1 MSGSSIRRIPFAEPA
16 PNASSA
22 KSGEQTS
29 RAAASSDDQ
38 AAVAGNGSSAENRSS
53 PSDCLMI
60 DNVPVPPSLDPRA
73 MPDFVGFPKHSA
85 KSSTF
90 RRTVLIIAF
99 TLAIIS
105 FVEPRLPPVSIIVTR
120 PSGEEPGLS
129 LPQSPTGNPATVQL
143 AESKRQHLGLI
154 KQPQALP
161 SDQPYPI
168 RRWLSTPRDG
178 AVFVISGL
186 SPGTKISPDRPSTPD
201 GWLISATDLRDAV
214 IIPPPGFAGTMN
226 VTVELRQAD
235 GVTADRQTLPLEW
248 SSKVPSGAADVPAA
262 LRLEADEIARLMKQ
276 GRQLLAN
283 GQIAPARLIFQRV
296 AEAGEASAALALAE
310 TYDGSV
316 LERVGAKGVPP
327 DPVSARTWYEKAASL
342 GATEAQ
348 RRLDTLPEPPK

>member
-1 MSGSSIRRIPFAEPA
+1 MSGSSIRRIPFVEST

-22 KSGEQTS
+22 KSEEEAS
-29 RAAASSDDQ
+29 RDDQ
-38 AAVAGNGSSAENRSS
+38 AAVAANGSSPENRIS

-85 KSSTF
+85 KSSAF
-90 RRTVLIIAF
+90 GRIVFIIAF
-99 TLAIIS
+99 ALAIIS
-105 FVEPRLPPVSIIVTR
+105 FVQPRLPPVSIIVTR
-120 PSGEEPGLS
+120 PPGEEPRLS
-129 LPQSPTGNPATVQL
+129 LPQSPTGNPAT
-143 AESKRQHLGLI
+143 AEPTGSKRQHLGLI

-168 RRWLSTPRDG
+168 GTRLSTPQDG

-201 GWLISATDLRDAV
+201 SWLISANDLRDAV

-248 SSKVPSGAADVPAA
+248 SSTVPPGAADVPAA
-262 LRLEADEIARLMKQ
+262 LRLEGDEIARLMKQ

-310 TYDGSV
+310 TFDGSV
-316 LERVGAKGVPP
+316 LERVGAKGVLP

-342 GATEAQ
+342 GATEAR
-348 RRLDTLPEPPK
+348 RRLDTLPEPVK